1 MVIRKTEEIATVKR
15 WSLLSKVFEPRSFWF
30 ITSTFSCSIYLFSC
44 LLLLIVMLGFLQSL
58 HMLLIILVSLFFPN
72 IHWRGSSS
80 WPSSCLWLWV
90 WPCLLRG
97 AKEQQGGK
105 GSNGSYFPWFPCLGC
120 TKTVVIMLGGGGGG
134 ATCNFCLSL
143 MIMGGF
149 SCFLCVFKAD
159 SVLHS
164 VPVTQFFYF
173 DHFSCPQSNI

>member
-80 WPSSCLWLWV
+80 WHSSCLWLWV

-120 TKTVVIMLGGGGGG
+120 TKTVVIMLGVGGGGDLQFLPFSDDNG
-134 ATCNFCLSL
+134 RIFLLFVCIQGGFCLAFCSSDT
-143 MIMGGF
+143 I
-149 SCFLCVFKAD
+149 FLFW
-159 SVLHS
+159 SFLLS
-164 VPVTQFFYF
+164 
-173 DHFSCPQSNI
+173 SE